1 MTESSL
7 ATASVNLL
15 TNIGCTPSG
24 PTCCV
29 CLLSVSGPYPTSLPL
44 PFQSL
49 PWGTT
54 LWEASEKNLPANWGS
69 SDISVDGFN
78 LRQVLALLSLPACCS
93 SISYLVL
100 FSLVYLLACLFVFFF
115 FGLHFH
121 LPYVSF
127 LVWSQSEILTE
138 ARPTSCH
145 TYLIL
150 AILESSWITCT
161 ELISPP
167 STCWTAPQ
175 LVSP

>member
-1 MTESSL
+1 M
-7 ATASVNLL
+7 
-15 TNIGCTPSG
+15 
-24 PTCCV
+24 
-29 CLLSVSGPYPTSLPL
+29 YPIRTHMLCMFTFCKWSLPHL
-44 PFQSL
+44 PPPSFPESALRHHSMGSLREESASKLRLFRYFSWRFQLQASFGPPKSPCMLLFYIL
-49 PWGTT
+49 P
-54 LWEASEKNLPANWGS
+54 
-69 SDISVDGFN
+69 GF
-78 LRQVLALLSLPACCS
+78 VFTC
-93 SISYLVL
+93 
-100 FSLVYLLACLFVFFF
+100 LLACLLVCVFFF